1 MRKNEVLLNG
11 PLTGT
16 LTEAKEQLKTQ
27 GHIEEIGEEFDAIQQ
42 TWRVNPVDEADY
54 DGTIGYKDA

>member
-1 MRKNEVLLNG
+1 MRKNEIMIDG
-11 PLTGT
+11 ELTGT
-16 LTEAKEQLKTQ
+16 ISEAKNRMRKTDTEFGQ
-27 GHIEEIGEEFDAIQQ
+27 EFDAIQQ